1 MLPKVWLEKGVKLAW
16 LREDRSIIEK
26 GENWDI
32 ASQALEAT
40 AQHCIPSNQPGKGFK
55 STNAC
60 LVPHLSTQDFS
71 EVSLSPSSLLFLFFS
86 VSLSLPYFPPLSS
99 LPPPS
104 LRQGL
109 TM

>member
-40 AQHCIPSNQPGKGFK
+40 AQHCIPSNQPGKASK
-55 STNAC
+55 AQMPALSHIC
-60 LVPHLSTQDFS
+60 L
-71 EVSLSPSSLLFLFFS
+71 
-86 VSLSLPYFPPLSS
+86 
-99 LPPPS
+99 
-104 LRQGL
+104 LRISQR
-109 TM
+109 